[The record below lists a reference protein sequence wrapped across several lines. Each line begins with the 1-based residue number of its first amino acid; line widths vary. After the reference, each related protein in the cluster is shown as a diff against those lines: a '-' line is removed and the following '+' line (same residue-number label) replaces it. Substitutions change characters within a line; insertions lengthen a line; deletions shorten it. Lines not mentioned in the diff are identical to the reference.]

1 MSMKKMS
8 YIVTIL
14 LSTGILHVNAQRSS
28 IVRKDFNINDVHDSA
43 NIVVI
48 KTNDIPLTLN
58 KTLAS
63 ENNQKITTPTT
74 FYTNPAHKVHVV
86 HVNNQRGNNTYVFQ
100 NNPQVILMLKPAKAK
115 SPGRASG
122 YATK

>member
-1 MSMKKMS
+1 MKTTL

-14 LSTGILHVNAQRSS
+14 LSTGISHVYAQRSS

-48 KTNDIPLTLN
+48 KTDDIPATLN

-63 ENNQKITTPTT
+63 DNSQKINSPTT
-74 FYTNPAHKVHVV
+74 FYTNPANKVHVV
-86 HVNNQRGNNTYVFQ
+86 HVNNHRGNNTYVFQ

-115 SPGRASG
+115 SPTKTSG

>member
-1 MSMKKMS
+1 MKKTL

-14 LSTGILHVNAQRSS
+14 LSTGISHVYAQRSS
-28 IVRKDFNINDVHDSA
+28 IVRKNFNINDVYDSA

-48 KTNDIPLTLN
+48 KTDEIPATLS

-63 ENNQKITTPTT
+63 DNNRKRTSPTT
-74 FYTNPAHKVHVV
+74 FYTNPTNKVHVV

-100 NNPQVILMLKPAKAK
+100 NNPQVILMLKPARVK
-115 SPGRASG
+115 SPQKAPT